1 MHGCRL
7 LSLIVVLGL
16 ASSGC
21 QFGNSFF
28 QMDSNSKT
36 PFMGI
41 NLLGQNARSRS
52 KEIDLRDGP
61 KHFAAIPEATTQP
74 SSGKVLPVAESVSGS
89 KPMAVKSVASSVK
102 KEKKEPSLLEKLKLK
117 SPEKVP
123 LALTEP
129 GEPIAGGPKEA
140 FR

>member
-36 PFMGI
+36 PFMGF

-52 KEIDLRDGP
+52 KEIDLREGP
-61 KHFAAIPEATTQP
+61 SQMAALPEATARG
-74 SSGKVLPVAESVSGS
+74 SSPVMPVAEIKPVS
-89 KPMAVKSVASSVK
+89 KPAVKNAVAK
-102 KEKKEPSLLEKLKLK
+102 KDRKEPSLLEKLKLK
-117 SPEKVP
+117 TPEKVP

-129 GEPIAGGPKEA
+129 GEPVATGPKET